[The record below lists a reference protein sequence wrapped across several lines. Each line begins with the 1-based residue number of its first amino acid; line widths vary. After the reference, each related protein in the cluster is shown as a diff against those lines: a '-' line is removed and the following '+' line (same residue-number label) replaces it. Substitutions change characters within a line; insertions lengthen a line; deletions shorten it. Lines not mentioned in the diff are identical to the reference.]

1 MGAETVVE
9 IVEVDVAGE
18 ADAEAEDPGGSCC
31 ERSVWGGGGRVCCA
45 RNCDGER
52 VSARGEEGGRGSPRP
67 AEEIEEGGGRVA
79 DLESI
84 IFGAENER
92 DDLGGGGGPALSCVV
107 SCGSRQLSGIS
118 SLFVSGIARPVG
130 RVMLSVECECECE
143 CVRV

>member
-1 MGAETVVE
+1 
-9 IVEVDVAGE
+9 VEVVVAGCE
-18 ADAEAEDPGGSCC
+18 VDAGAEDPGGACC
-31 ERSVWGGGGRVCCA
+31 ERSVWGGGGRACT

-67 AEEIEEGGGRVA
+67 VEEIEEGGGRVA

-84 IFGAENER
+84 ILGAENER

-118 SLFVSGIARPVG
+118 SLLVSGIARPVG
-130 RVMLSVECECECE
+130 RVMLSRECECECE
-143 CVRV
+143 